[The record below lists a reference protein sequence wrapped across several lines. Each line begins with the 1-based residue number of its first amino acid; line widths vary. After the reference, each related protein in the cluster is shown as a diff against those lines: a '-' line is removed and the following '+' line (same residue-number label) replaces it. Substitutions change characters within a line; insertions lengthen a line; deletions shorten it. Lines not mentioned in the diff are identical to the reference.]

1 MYREKDNNCFKSK
14 CNTNKQ
20 LQIDCNFMFYII
32 YLLQFLFKILILL
45 LKLINT
51 FYT

>member
-14 CNTNKQ
+14 CNTNKK

-32 YLLQFLFKILILL
+32 YHFPIFN
-45 LKLINT
+45 LK
-51 FYT
+51 F